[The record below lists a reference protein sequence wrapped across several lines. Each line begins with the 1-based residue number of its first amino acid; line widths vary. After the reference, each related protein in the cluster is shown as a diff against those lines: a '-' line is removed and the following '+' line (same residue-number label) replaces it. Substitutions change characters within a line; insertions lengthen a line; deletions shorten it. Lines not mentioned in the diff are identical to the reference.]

1 MVLKQFSLKTE
12 KLGFKKELKILKK
25 IKFLQLKDNGGFPL
39 IVSAKMSNTLG
50 EILMTYEGKDIFTK
64 YDL

>member
-1 MVLKQFSLKTE
+1 
-12 KLGFKKELKILKK
+12 LKILKK

-39 IVSAKMSNTLG
+39 IVSAKMSNSLG

-64 YDL
+64 FDL